1 MNCNNQP
8 KIIRVPRGNVFRI
21 TTILTEKVLVDGVMT
36 DQAISIGTI
45 ANNGVKLK
53 VKNGEDIPI
62 GTSSSSQTPF
72 YTRDGS
78 TFVFTFPSTLAEG
91 SYSIEVI
98 GTRTTS
104 GDAFRWQRS
113 ALFAICEY
121 TDQAYMPTD
130 TILEFVVDGT
140 IVYGSN
146 SGGGGGS
153 ATVGTLNTTNETAQT
168 TNANESFGNNIN
180 LHRIAKT
187 GSYEDLNNK
196 PTIPNVPSWAMQSSK
211 PSYTAQEVGALPSD
225 TQIPVVNNTLIG
237 LQIDGVAIDT
247 FTLNQSQPK
256 SINLSGLEK
265 RLEIVISPELTNG
278 DLIAQFGKYYVM
290 QTLSETITINLPA
303 VPSEQT
309 PTIKGFVLYITI
321 PNDGQGGIFFAA
333 SNDED
338 ITESGLSDVEEGKT
352 YEINAVWNGAV
363 WAITANEFTA
373 YSTT

>member
-45 ANNGVKLK
+45 GSNGVTLK
-53 VKNGEDIPI
+53 VKNGEDINI
-62 GTSSSSQTPF
+62 GTSSSQDAPF
-72 YTRDGS
+72 YTRDGA

-91 SYSIEVI
+91 SYTIEVI
-98 GTRTTS
+98 GTRTG

-113 ALFAICEY
+113 ALFAICEF

-140 IVYGSN
+140 VGFGNN

-168 TNANESFGNNIN
+168 PSASESFGNNIN

-187 GSYEDLNNK
+187 GNYEHLLNK
-196 PTIPNVPSWAMQSSK
+196 PTIPAAQVQSDWNATSGMGVILNK
-211 PSYTAQEVGALPSD
+211 PT
-225 TQIPVVNNTLIG
+225 IPTVNNALIG
-237 LQIDGVAIDT
+237 LEIDGVGIGN
-247 FTLNQSQPK
+247 FSLNQATNQ

-290 QTLSETITINLPA
+290 QTLSETITINLPE

-309 PTIKGFVLYITI
+309 PTIKGFILYITI

-338 ITESGLSDVEEGKT
+338 ITESGLADVEEGKT
-352 YEINAVWNGAV
+352 YEINAVWNGVV
-363 WAITANEFTA
+363 WAITANEFTS